1 MNLKNVR
8 IKNNLTQLQLAGLI
22 GVDVSTVTKWET
34 GNSYPRA
41 EMLPGIART
50 LGCSID
56 ELFSDEERE
65 AG

>member
-1 MNLKNVR
+1 MNLKNIR
-8 IKNNLTQLQLAGLI
+8 IRNNLTQLQLAGKI

-34 GNSYPRA
+34 GSSYPRA
-41 EMLPGIART
+41 EMLPGIAKT

-56 ELFSDEERE
+56 ELFSAEEKE